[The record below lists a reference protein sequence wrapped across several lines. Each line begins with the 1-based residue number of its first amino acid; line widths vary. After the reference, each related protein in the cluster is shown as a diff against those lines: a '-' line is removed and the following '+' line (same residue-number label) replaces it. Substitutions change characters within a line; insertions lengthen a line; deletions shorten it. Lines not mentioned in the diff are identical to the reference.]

1 MSVAAFEPTA
11 QQVWS
16 RVVARARHELPAG
29 SFNMWF
35 SRVRPDRLDDGVLSL
50 EVPTDYVRDWLSR
63 NYLGMIRDEAQEA
76 AGHPVRI
83 EIHSAGLVERT
94 DDDGPA
100 GWAEASPEQARPGVE
115 EQPVGAQER
124 RQAEHRAGAGRE
136 SSGPGGFPERY
147 TFESFV
153 PGQSNRFAH
162 AAALAVAEAPPS
174 KAYNPLF
181 IYGGVGLGKTHLL
194 YAIGHYMTQLNPGM
208 RCKYVTSETFV
219 TEFIKAVRE
228 RQAYQFQ
235 RKYRDVDLLMVDD
248 IQFLVRAEETQQ
260 EFFHTFNFLH
270 AAGRQIV
277 IASDRP
283 PQDLQGMA
291 ERLINRFRWGLSVD
305 VQPPDLETRIAI
317 LQLKAKRDHVDV
329 PFDVLQLIATKFEQ
343 NIRELEGALLR
354 VAAFGSLLRQPITP
368 ELAEQALA
376 DLIPQSDREI
386 PVELIL
392 SETAAYFSL
401 TRADLIGK
409 SRSRPLTN
417 ARHVAMYLVRECTGL
432 SLLKIGELF
441 ERDHTTV
448 MHGLK
453 KVEALMGERGGLYRQ
468 VQDLTRRIR
477 TEAQGGP
484 GK

>member
-11 QQVWS
+11 QEVWS
-16 RVVARARHELPAG
+16 RVVERAREELPSS

-35 SRVRPDRLDDGVLSL
+35 ARVRATRLHQGVLLL
-50 EVPTDYVRDWLSR
+50 EVPTDYVRDWLFR
-63 NYLGMIRDEAQEA
+63 NYLSLIRDEAQEA
-76 AGHPVRI
+76 AGLAIRI
-83 EIHSAGLVERT
+83 EIRSAGL
-94 DDDGPA
+94 
-100 GWAEASPEQARPGVE
+100 AEQSDPN
-115 EQPVGAQER
+115 GAPPWD
-124 RQAEHRAGAGRE
+124 GAGNARVPVE
-136 SSGPGGFPERY
+136 DSASGTTQPPTRQEPRPDPPSIGGFPERY

-260 EFFHTFNFLH
+260 EFFHTFNYLH
-270 AAGRQIV
+270 AASRQIV

-317 LQLKAKRDHVDV
+317 LQLKAKRDRIDV
-329 PFDVLQLIATKFEQ
+329 PFDV
-343 NIRELEGALLR
+343 
-354 VAAFGSLLRQPITP
+354 P
-368 ELAEQALA
+368 
-376 DLIPQSDREI
+376 
-386 PVELIL
+386 
-392 SETAAYFSL
+392 
-401 TRADLIGK
+401 
-409 SRSRPLTN
+409 
-417 ARHVAMYLVRECTGL
+417 
-432 SLLKIGELF
+432 
-441 ERDHTTV
+441 
-448 MHGLK
+448 
-453 KVEALMGERGGLYRQ
+453 
-468 VQDLTRRIR
+468 
-477 TEAQGGP
+477 
-484 GK
+484 

>member
-11 QQVWS
+11 QAVWA
-16 RVVARARHELPAG
+16 RVVERAREELPSG
-29 SFNMWF
+29 SFTMWF
-35 SRVRPDRLDDGVLSL
+35 SRVHPAGLHDGVLSL
-50 EVPTDYVRDWLSR
+50 EVPTDFVRDWLSR
-63 NYLGMIRDEAQEA
+63 NYLGMIQTEAQKV
-76 AGHPVRI
+76 AGAPVRVELNAVAVDAPPRGETAPQPSQTSSQPPPPVSNGG
-83 EIHSAGLVERT
+83 EIAAAIRAPHREDTA
-94 DDDGPA
+94 PA
-100 GWAEASPEQARPGVE
+100 P
-115 EQPVGAQER
+115 
-124 RQAEHRAGAGRE
+124 
-136 SSGPGGFPERY
+136 FPERY

-194 YAIGHYMTQLNPGM
+194 YAIGHYMTRLNPGM

-260 EFFHTFNFLH
+260 EFFHTFNYLH
-270 AAGRQIV
+270 ASNRQIV

-283 PQDLQGMA
+283 PQELAGMA

-317 LQLKAKRDHVDV
+317 LQLKANRDHIDV
-329 PFDVLQLIATKFEQ
+329 PFEVLTLIATKFEQ

-368 ELAEQALA
+368 ELADTALA

-386 PVELIL
+386 PAGLIL
-392 SETAAYFSL
+392 AETATYFGL
-401 TRADLIGK
+401 TRADLVAK

-453 KVEALMGERGGLYRQ
+453 KVEKLMGERGGLYRQ
-468 VQDLTRRIR
+468 VQDLTRKIR
-477 TEAQGGP
+477 SEAQG
-484 GK
+484 K

>member
-1 MSVAAFEPTA
+1 
-11 QQVWS
+11 
-16 RVVARARHELPAG
+16 VVDRARTELPAS

-35 SRVRPDRLDDGVLSL
+35 SRVRAARLDDGVLAL

-63 NYLGMIRDEAQEA
+63 NYLGMIQNEAQEA
-76 AGHPVRI
+76 AGRSVRI
-83 EIHSAGLVERT
+83 EITSAGMPEPGDDEEPSDSWNARGGGGAVE
-94 DDDGPA
+94 
-100 GWAEASPEQARPGVE
+100 ARPRVE
-115 EQPVGAQER
+115 EPTPGDQRPPRHDTGHSHAR
-124 RQAEHRAGAGRE
+124 PDLDL
-136 SSGPGGFPERY
+136 SSSAFPERY

-208 RCKYVTSETFV
+208 RCKYVSSETFM

-270 AAGRQIV
+270 AASRQIV

-283 PQDLQGMA
+283 PQDLAGMA

-317 LQLKAKRDHVDV
+317 LQLKAKRDHIDV

-386 PVELIL
+386 PAELIL
-392 SETAAYFSL
+392 SETASYFSL
-401 TRADLIGK
+401 TRADLVGK

-477 TEAQGGP
+477 TEAQG
-484 GK
+484 K

>member
-1 MSVAAFEPTA
+1 
-11 QQVWS
+11 
-16 RVVARARHELPAG
+16 
-29 SFNMWF
+29 
-35 SRVRPDRLDDGVLSL
+35 
-50 EVPTDYVRDWLSR
+50 
-63 NYLGMIRDEAQEA
+63 
-76 AGHPVRI
+76 
-83 EIHSAGLVERT
+83 
-94 DDDGPA
+94 
-100 GWAEASPEQARPGVE
+100 
-115 EQPVGAQER
+115 
-124 RQAEHRAGAGRE
+124 
-136 SSGPGGFPERY
+136 
-147 TFESFV
+147 
-153 PGQSNRFAH
+153 
-162 AAALAVAEAPPS
+162 
-174 KAYNPLF
+174 
-181 IYGGVGLGKTHLL
+181 
-194 YAIGHYMTQLNPGM
+194 M

-283 PQDLQGMA
+283 PQDLAGMA

-329 PFDVLQLIATKFEQ
+329 PFDVLTLIATKFEQ

-386 PVELIL
+386 PAELIL

-453 KVEALMGERGGLYRQ
+453 KVEGLMGERGGLYRQ

-477 TEAQGGP
+477 TEAQGSP

>member
-1 MSVAAFEPTA
+1 
-11 QQVWS
+11 
-16 RVVARARHELPAG
+16 VVDRAREELPAG

-35 SRVRPDRLDDGVLSL
+35 SRVRADRLHDGVLAL

-63 NYLGMIRDEAQEA
+63 NYLGLIQKASQDAV
-76 AGHPVRI
+76 GHPVRI
-83 EIHSAGLVERT
+83 EITSAGL
-94 DDDGPA
+94 
-100 GWAEASPEQARPGVE
+100 PEQPDDSRWDDAPAEPRPVVE
-115 EQPVGAQER
+115 DVRIAQRATVR
-124 RQAEHRAGAGRE
+124 RPDAGRDLP
-136 SSGPGGFPERY
+136 GLGGFPERY
-147 TFESFV
+147 TFDTFV

-162 AAALAVAEAPPS
+162 AAAMAVAEAPPA

-194 YAIGHYMTQLNPGM
+194 YAIGHYMTQLDPGM

-260 EFFHTFNFLH
+260 EFFHTFNFLY
-270 AAGRQIV
+270 ASNRQIV

-291 ERLINRFRWGLSVD
+291 ERLINRFRCGLSVD

-317 LQLKAKRDHVDV
+317 LQLKAKRDRIDV
-329 PFDVLQLIATKFEQ
+329 PFDVLTLIASKFDQ

-368 ELAEQALA
+368 ELADQALA

-392 SETAAYFSL
+392 SETAAYFQL

-477 TEAQGGP
+477 TEAQGAP

>member
-1 MSVAAFEPTA
+1 
-11 QQVWS
+11 
-16 RVVARARHELPAG
+16 
-29 SFNMWF
+29 
-35 SRVRPDRLDDGVLSL
+35 
-50 EVPTDYVRDWLSR
+50 
-63 NYLGMIRDEAQEA
+63 
-76 AGHPVRI
+76 
-83 EIHSAGLVERT
+83 
-94 DDDGPA
+94 
-100 GWAEASPEQARPGVE
+100 
-115 EQPVGAQER
+115 
-124 RQAEHRAGAGRE
+124 
-136 SSGPGGFPERY
+136 
-147 TFESFV
+147 
-153 PGQSNRFAH
+153 
-162 AAALAVAEAPPS
+162 
-174 KAYNPLF
+174 
-181 IYGGVGLGKTHLL
+181 
-194 YAIGHYMTQLNPGM
+194 MTQLDPGM

-260 EFFHTFNFLH
+260 EFFHTFNFLY
-270 AAGRQIV
+270 ASNRQIV

-291 ERLINRFRWGLSVD
+291 ERLINRFRCGLSVD

-317 LQLKAKRDHVDV
+317 LQLKAKRDQIDV
-329 PFDVLQLIATKFEQ
+329 PFDVLTLIASKFDQ

-368 ELAEQALA
+368 ELADQALA

-392 SETAAYFSL
+392 SETAAYFQL

-453 KVEALMGERGGLYRQ
+453 KVETLMGERGGLYRQ

-477 TEAQGGP
+477 TEAQGAP

>member
-11 QQVWS
+11 QEVWS
-16 RVVARARHELPAG
+16 RVVERAREELPDG

-35 SRVRPDRLDDGVLSL
+35 SRVRAARLGDGVLSL

-63 NYLGMIRDEAQEA
+63 NYLGLIRDASQDA
-76 AGHPVRI
+76 VGHPVRI
-83 EIHSAGLVERT
+83 EITSAGLAEPPNDAAWTDAETSAEPRPVVE
-94 DDDGPA
+94 DVHPA
-100 GWAEASPEQARPGVE
+100 VARPG
-115 EQPVGAQER
+115 GDR
-124 RQAEHRAGAGRE
+124 RDLPGL
-136 SSGPGGFPERY
+136 GGFPDRY
-147 TFESFV
+147 TFDTFV

-162 AAALAVAEAPPS
+162 AAAMAVAEAPPA

-194 YAIGHYMTQLNPGM
+194 YAIGHYMTQLNAGM

-260 EFFHTFNFLH
+260 EFFHTFNFLY
-270 AAGRQIV
+270 ASNRQIV

-291 ERLINRFRWGLSVD
+291 ERLINRFRCGLSVD

-317 LQLKAKRDHVDV
+317 LQLKAKRDHIDV
-329 PFDVLQLIATKFEQ
+329 PFDVVTLIASKFDQ

-368 ELAEQALA
+368 ELADQALA

-386 PVELIL
+386 PVDLIL
-392 SETAAYFSL
+392 SETAAYFQL

-453 KVEALMGERGGLYRQ
+453 KVETLMGERGGLYRQ